1 MNCKPDFKDIISKKY
16 NLKPNELLSM
26 LSLINMFRN
35 VCAHNNRLIFYKVK
49 DTNKRICNTD
59 IHKKLNIETYSN
71 MNVNEYKKG
80 KNDFFAVIIALK
92 YLLSKNSFNCFYKEL
107 SNLIT
112 DLDSKIN
119 SISINSILDLMGFP
133 KNNSNTGE
141 MDWKNIVNL

>member
-1 MNCKPDFKDIISKKY
+1 MNI
-16 NLKPNELLSM
+16 
-26 LSLINMFRN
+26 
-35 VCAHNNRLIFYKVK
+35 
-49 DTNKRICNTD
+49 
-59 IHKKLNIETYSN
+59 
-71 MNVNEYKKG
+71 KKG
-80 KNDFFAVIIALK
+80 KNDVFAVIISLK

-133 KNNSNTGE
+133 KYNSNTGE